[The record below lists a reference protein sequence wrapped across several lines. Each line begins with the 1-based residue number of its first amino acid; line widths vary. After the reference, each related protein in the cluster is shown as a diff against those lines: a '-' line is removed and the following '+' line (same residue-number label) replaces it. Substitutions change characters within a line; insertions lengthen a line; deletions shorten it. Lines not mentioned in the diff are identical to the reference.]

1 MLELSKDSPEYLP
14 SAILSKKIRNFN
26 EQGAKLLPLLKSA
39 TNFLELDTSSQ
50 TFDKSFKDLCSAVEP
65 TVLNIISHGEGEDET
80 FAAMMETLTNEGY
93 VKVPVNELISLENER
108 RTEFGRVFMQN
119 ISTGKVIPSED
130 IVRFLRKVLYS
141 GDGHK
146 KYILSGDFPTST
158 EQVKEFEKS
167 CASISAVIY
176 SGTKREDMISYNI
189 PNNML
194 RVFETK
200 SLFLKENR
208 LQVVSEWDS
217 QNWQEVF
224 ASVKVDWC
232 LVTGAPFSGK
242 TTVT

>member
-1 MLELSKDSPEYLP
+1 
-14 SAILSKKIRNFN
+14 
-26 EQGAKLLPLLKSA
+26 
-39 TNFLELDTSSQ
+39 
-50 TFDKSFKDLCSAVEP
+50 
-65 TVLNIISHGEGEDET
+65 
-80 FAAMMETLTNEGY
+80 MMETLNNEGY

-167 CASISAVIY
+167 CATISAVIY

-232 LVTGAPFSGK
+232 LVTGCPLSGK
-242 TTVT
+242 STVTKYLQKHIGSQRAVTVIDFKDHEA